1 MEKANISAE
10 YTSLLRKA
18 DDFIKDK
25 VVEIFG
31 ENNDNIPLAEEVTF
45 CEAVGDYEA
54 DLVTIDKMS
63 TVKGNLLVH
72 IKERDC
78 GTDKIECTEWQE
90 FIYLDDTTRIEI
102 VNNIK
107 F

>member
-1 MEKANISAE
+1 MEKENISNV

-18 DDFIKDK
+18 DDYITNK

-31 ENNDNIPLAEEVTF
+31 ENNENIPLKEEVTF

-54 DLVTIDKMS
+54 DLVTIDRMS
-63 TVKGNLLVH
+63 TVKGNLLAH

-78 GTDKIECTEWQE
+78 GTDKIECAEWQE